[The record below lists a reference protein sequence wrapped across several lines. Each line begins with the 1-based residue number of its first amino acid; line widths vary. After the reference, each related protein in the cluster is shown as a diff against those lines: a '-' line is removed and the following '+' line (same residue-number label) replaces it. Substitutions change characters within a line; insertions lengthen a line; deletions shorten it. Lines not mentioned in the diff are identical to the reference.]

1 MICCGL
7 ALDFLLFGVL
17 GIPQPL
23 LNARAGSPTPPE
35 FQLWKDS
42 GFFYKDGMVIH
53 SELSQDNHA
62 AAPVSKS
69 AAPPARLHQ
78 P

>member
-1 MICCGL
+1 M
-7 ALDFLLFGVL
+7 
-17 GIPQPL
+17 
-23 LNARAGSPTPPE
+23 PPESE
-35 FQLWKDS
+35 FQLWKYS

-62 AAPVSKS
+62 AAAVSKS
-69 AAPPARLHQ
+69 AAAPARLHQ